1 MSALLQFEGMLMD
14 HQVYLANRNAQEW
27 EAYARELEQRLEESD
42 EAIAANLGVRYAL
55 ADQLRRVDPT
65 NPLLIDEA
73 LRNRLMEAA
82 ERDYHLAGK
91 HFDAARQTGLTFDI
105 PGRPT
110 SSADSARLSRLIEK
124 LREKE
129 PGHPLLTALDRA
141 DFTFLIE
148 VALREY

>member
-1 MSALLQFEGMLMD
+1 MSAMLQFEGMLMD
-14 HQVYLANRNAQEW
+14 HQVHLANRNAQEW
-27 EAYARELEQRLEESD
+27 ADLATELGRRLEESD
-42 EAIAANLGVRYAL
+42 EAIAVNLGVRYAL

-65 NPLLIDEA
+65 NPLLIDEP
-73 LRNRLMEAA
+73 LRNRLIEAA
-82 ERDYHLAGK
+82 EQAYHLAGK
-91 HFDAARQTGLTFDI
+91 NFDAARQAGLTFDI

-129 PGHPLLTALDRA
+129 RGLPLLTALDRA

-148 VALREY
+148 VALRDY